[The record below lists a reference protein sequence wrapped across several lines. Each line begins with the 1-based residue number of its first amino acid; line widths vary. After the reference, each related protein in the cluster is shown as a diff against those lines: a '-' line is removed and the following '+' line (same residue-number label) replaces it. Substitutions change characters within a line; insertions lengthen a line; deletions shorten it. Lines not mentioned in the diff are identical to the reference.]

1 MTALEAKEKADV
13 VKQTLFKKAF
23 EKTVEYFNEQIEKI
37 ASKGGYCFCV
47 YLKDEDL
54 IEVIGEREVREL
66 SYNPDLQTALRKKFE
81 ADGFSVTFTRNYA
94 FESSIRISWKEPLKI
109 RN

>member
-13 VKQTLFKKAF
+13 AKETLFKKAF

-37 ASKGGYCFCV
+37 ASEGGYSFCV
-47 YLKDEDL
+47 YPSDEDL
-54 IEVIGEREVREL
+54 IEAIGEREVKEF

-81 ADGFSVTFTRNYA
+81 ADGFSFTFTRNYTLEGA
-94 FESSIRISWKEPLKI
+94 IRISWKDPL
-109 RN
+109 R

>member
-13 VKQTLFKKAF
+13 AKETLFKEAF

-37 ASKGGYCFCV
+37 ASEGGYYFYV
-47 YLKDEDL
+47 YSNDEDL
-54 IEVIGEREVREL
+54 IEAIGEREAKEL

-81 ADGFSVTFTRNYA
+81 ADGFSVTFTRSYTLEGA
-94 FESSIRISWKEPLKI
+94 VRISWKELLK
-109 RN
+109 

>member
-13 VKQTLFKKAF
+13 AKEALFKEAF
-23 EKTVEYFNEQIEKI
+23 EKIVEYFNEQIEKI
-37 ASKGGYCFCV
+37 ASEGGYCFCACQN
-47 YLKDEDL
+47 DEGL
-54 IEVIGEREVREL
+54 IEAVGEREAKEF

-94 FESSIRISWKEPLKI
+94 FESTIRISWKELLK
-109 RN
+109 